1 MMNKLVKSAGGI
13 IYYRDDN
20 DDIRFLLIKRHA
32 LSGKIE
38 WVAPKWKIQNQE
50 TDEKAALREVSE
62 ETGIPLNLLSVVQKV
77 GSATIEGLE
86 DKNGKFDKEVIY
98 FLMKY
103 DWDPN
108 VVDIQLVEW
117 YLWTHKW
124 ATITDVLN
132 LIYYGDIRELF
143 RKWYNILMEKRKT
156 NDVKKDFL
164 KKLEF

>member
-1 MMNKLVKSAGGI
+1 
-13 IYYRDDN
+13 
-20 DDIRFLLIKRHA
+20 
-32 LSGKIE
+32 
-38 WVAPKWKIQNQE
+38 
-50 TDEKAALREVSE
+50 
-62 ETGIPLNLLSVVQKV
+62 
-77 GSATIEGLE
+77 
-86 DKNGKFDKEVIY
+86 
-98 FLMKY
+98 MKY